1 MLHGSKNEHILAG
14 IVVCSYGILGLVRD
28 TVYRILCTILS
39 KMKSKIIV
47 LFIIAEFL
55 FTVISPVA
63 KALENKQDE
72 LKLTFKEAIFLALRN
87 NAKIKSAEVGR
98 VSQKYAVVVAKH
110 SFRPKYFLQGSYQYY
125 SSTVNKDRYSKD
137 AFDIQPKVSL
147 LTPFGTE
154 LGLSMNNPMNKDNNG
169 YKEWQYTPS
178 LTVEITQPLIR
189 GFGRDVVEASLKNAL
204 DNEEIN
210 KLQYSDVI
218 ADTINTTIT
227 DYVNLARAKETLKI
241 SQVSLASYQ
250 TIIKKA
256 KALIDAGRMAKND
269 IIQVEAQIA
278 FQNSVIENNKN
289 EFMRAQGKLLNTLG
303 LDNQA
308 NIQIPENINYE
319 EIEQVFV
326 EKDVLSTVDTCKKL
340 VLINNTSYQIAGT
353 MLRILGRSLLVA
365 KDGTNWKL
373 DLVASAN
380 RHGRADREDSN
391 INNLMRNKE
400 HNEKVAINLNIPI
413 DDVNA
418 KKAVIDAQ
426 VSLDQSKLS
435 YQQLKRQLELDVMTM
450 HNSVINAKRQL
461 DLSKQALKLQY
472 QTVELA
478 ELKYNAGRISNFE
491 LLNNQKDL
499 STLNQSVINNQV
511 NYINILTIFNK
522 ILGETLT
529 RFAIKLA

>member
-1 MLHGSKNEHILAG
+1 M
-14 IVVCSYGILGLVRD
+14 V
-28 TVYRILCTILS
+28 
-39 KMKSKIIV
+39 MKLFKYAIEKLTEARSHLKIIIGISV
-47 LFIIAEFL
+47 IKKRIIVSLIIINFL
-55 FTVISPVA
+55 LMGTVPIA
-63 KALENKQDE
+63 NALENKQDE
-72 LKLTFKEAIFLALRN
+72 LKLTFKEAVFLALRN

-98 VSQKYAVVVAKH
+98 ISQKYAVVVAKH
-110 SFRPKYFLQGSYQYY
+110 SFQPNYSLQSSYQYY
-125 SSTVNKDRYSKD
+125 STTEHKNKYSKD

-147 LTPFGTE
+147 LTPYGTE
-154 LGLSMNNPMNKDNNG
+154 FGLSMNNPID
-169 YKEWQYTPS
+169 KERDGHKGWEYTPS
-178 LTVEITQPLIR
+178 LTFEITQPLIR
-189 GFGRDVVEASLKNAL
+189 GFGRDVVEASLKNTL

-210 KLQYSDVI
+210 KLQYKDVI
-218 ADTINTTIT
+218 ADTINTVIA
-227 DYVNLARAKETLKI
+227 DYINLARAIETLKI

-256 KALIDAGRMAKND
+256 KALIEAGRMAKND

-289 EFMRAQGKLLNTLG
+289 ELMRAQGKLLNTLG
-303 LDNQA
+303 LDNQTS
-308 NIQIPENINYE
+308 IQIPEKIDYV
-319 EIEQVFV
+319 EIEQIFV
-326 EKDVLSTVDTCKKL
+326 EKNLLPTVDNCKKL
-340 VLINNTSYQIAGT
+340 VLTNNTSYQIAGT
-353 MLRILGRSLLVA
+353 MLKILGRSLLVA

-373 DLVASAN
+373 DLIASAN
-380 RHGRADREDSN
+380 RHGREDRENSN
-391 INNLMRNKE
+391 INNLMRNRE
-400 HNEKVAINLNIPI
+400 HNEKVALNLNIPI

-435 YQQLKRQLELDVMTM
+435 YQQLKRQLELDVMTT
-450 HNSVINAKRQL
+450 HSSVINAKRQL

-472 QTVELA
+472 QTVEIA

-511 NYINILTIFNK
+511 NYISTLTTFSK

-529 RFAIKLA
+529 HFAIKLAY